1 MNRLVAWIDALTDR
15 VASFGAWLVVPL
27 FLVMGYEVFARF
39 VLGWPTFW
47 SWEVAYIITGSHF
60 ILGIAYVT
68 KTRQHVRVDFIYAN
82 LPPRGQAAIDG
93 VIYAFFLLPVTMW
106 MTWRLFDVAINAFL
120 IGETSGDSAWNPVI
134 WPVRAIV
141 AVGFGLFAL
150 QILAEAIRSLRFAL
164 GRERQAAR

>member
-1 MNRLVAWIDALTDR
+1 
-15 VASFGAWLVVPL
+15 
-27 FLVMGYEVFARF
+27 
-39 VLGWPTFW
+39 
-47 SWEVAYIITGSHF
+47 
-60 ILGIAYVT
+60 
-68 KTRQHVRVDFIYAN
+68 
-82 LPPRGQAAIDG
+82 
-93 VIYAFFLLPVTMW
+93 VTMW

-120 IGETSGDSAWNPVI
+120 IGETSGESAWNPVI

>member
-1 MNRLVAWIDALTDR
+1 MDRLVAWIDALTDR

-27 FLVMGYEVFARF
+27 FLIMGYEVFARF

-47 SWEVAYIITGSHF
+47 SWEVAYMITGSHF

-93 VIYAFFLLPVTMW
+93 AIYAFFLLPVTMW
-106 MTWRLFDVAINAFL
+106 MTWRLGGVAIEAFR
-120 IGETSGDSAWNPVI
+120 IGETSGESAWNPVI

-141 AVGFGLFAL
+141 AVGFGLFAI

-164 GRERQAAR
+164 GRERQAAK